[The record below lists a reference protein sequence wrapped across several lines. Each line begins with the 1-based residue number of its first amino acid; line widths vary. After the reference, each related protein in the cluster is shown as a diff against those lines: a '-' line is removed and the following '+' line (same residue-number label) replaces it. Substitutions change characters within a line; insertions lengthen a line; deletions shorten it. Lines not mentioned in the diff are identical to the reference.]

1 MRTSSFI
8 FVLKSVG
15 LNIWQALLLHTTLDL
30 LHQCK
35 KQSSHSMTD
44 CCNVGRVSVP
54 NTEAFSLISI
64 VCSAQSLRGMFSD
77 KEYLLSF

>member
-54 NTEAFSLISI
+54 NTETFSLISI
-64 VCSAQSLRGMFSD
+64 VCLAQSLRGMFSD